1 MFSPSISTFWNVLLK
16 LLEDFHTC
24 NSKNVFGS
32 LKEFLE
38 SLALKSLHQNSIILK
53 LNYWNSI
60 GLKLFTKIALKRCL
74 RGSEQGKNAL
84 GKSISGFGLKR
95 VSPRMFPR

>member
-32 LKEFLE
+32 LKEFLGN
-38 SLALKSLHQNSIILK
+38 LALKSLHQNSTILK

-74 RGSEQGKNAL
+74 RGSEQAKTRLARAFLAL
-84 GKSISGFGLKR
+84 G
-95 VSPRMFPR
+95 